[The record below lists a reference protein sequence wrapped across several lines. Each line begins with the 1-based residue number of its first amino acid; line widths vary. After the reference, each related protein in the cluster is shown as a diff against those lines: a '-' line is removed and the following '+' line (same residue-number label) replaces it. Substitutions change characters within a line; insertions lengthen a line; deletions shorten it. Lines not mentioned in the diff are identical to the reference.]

1 MYDFVIVGAGSAGC
15 VLAARLSE
23 DPNVNVLLIEAGGW
37 DTDPLVRV
45 PLTWVKLLLE
55 QRHDWGYFF
64 EPEESVESRTI
75 ECARGKIIGGSSSVN
90 AMAYVRGNRSDYDR
104 WANEGLTNWS
114 FEKVLPYFRKL
125 ENWEHGESEYRGGS
139 GPLRIQNCRYQDSLS
154 DAVLAGAKTLGYSVT
169 EDYNAVQQEG
179 FGRLQMTIDRGRR
192 CSSADAYLK
201 PARSRSNL
209 EVMVGTLVTELI
221 FDGSNVVGVE
231 TLRRGQ
237 TERIHAGSEVILSAG
252 VINTPQ
258 LLQLSGIGESQHL
271 SKIGIK
277 TKVEAPGVGKN
288 LQDQVSAVSLHGR
301 KDKSP
306 FLSMMRAD
314 RIARE
319 FCRAYLFGTGFAADV
334 PGGVTAFVRT
344 REQLSSP
351 DLQILLTAAP
361 LVAFPYMKP
370 FRKPFSDGF
379 VIRSVLLDS
388 ASRGV
393 VQIQSSDPT
402 DKPLIQYNF
411 LSVDTDF
418 ETLRAGLKLSREL
431 VETQELSSFVA
442 QEILPGSAKTSD
454 EDLDDH
460 IRRTAITLHHPLGTC
475 RMGLE
480 KDSHAVV
487 DQHLRVKGVDGLR
500 IVDAS
505 VMPDLIRGNINGP
518 IMMIAEKAADMIL
531 GKTPT

>member
-1 MYDFVIVGAGSAGC
+1 M
-15 VLAARLSE
+15 
-23 DPNVNVLLIEAGGW
+23 
-37 DTDPLVRV
+37 
-45 PLTWVKLLLE
+45 
-55 QRHDWGYFF
+55 
-64 EPEESVESRTI
+64 
-75 ECARGKIIGGSSSVN
+75 
-90 AMAYVRGNRSDYDR
+90 
-104 WANEGLTNWS
+104 
-114 FEKVLPYFRKL
+114 
-125 ENWEHGESEYRGGS
+125 
-139 GPLRIQNCRYQDSLS
+139 
-154 DAVLAGAKTLGYSVT
+154 
-169 EDYNAVQQEG
+169 
-179 FGRLQMTIDRGRR
+179 
-192 CSSADAYLK
+192 
-201 PARSRSNL
+201 
-209 EVMVGTLVTELI
+209 
-221 FDGSNVVGVE
+221 
-231 TLRRGQ
+231 
-237 TERIHAGSEVILSAG
+237 
-252 VINTPQ
+252 
-258 LLQLSGIGESQHL
+258 
-271 SKIGIK
+271 
-277 TKVEAPGVGKN
+277 
-288 LQDQVSAVSLHGR
+288 
-301 KDKSP
+301 
-306 FLSMMRAD
+306 
-314 RIARE
+314 
-319 FCRAYLFGTGFAADV
+319 
-334 PGGVTAFVRT
+334 
-344 REQLSSP
+344 
-351 DLQILLTAAP
+351 
-361 LVAFPYMKP
+361 
-370 FRKPFSDGF
+370 
-379 VIRSVLLDS
+379 IRSVLLDS

>member
-1 MYDFVIVGAGSAGC
+1 
-15 VLAARLSE
+15 
-23 DPNVNVLLIEAGGW
+23 
-37 DTDPLVRV
+37 
-45 PLTWVKLLLE
+45 
-55 QRHDWGYFF
+55 
-64 EPEESVESRTI
+64 
-75 ECARGKIIGGSSSVN
+75 
-90 AMAYVRGNRSDYDR
+90 
-104 WANEGLTNWS
+104 
-114 FEKVLPYFRKL
+114 
-125 ENWEHGESEYRGGS
+125 
-139 GPLRIQNCRYQDSLS
+139 
-154 DAVLAGAKTLGYSVT
+154 
-169 EDYNAVQQEG
+169 
-179 FGRLQMTIDRGRR
+179 
-192 CSSADAYLK
+192 
-201 PARSRSNL
+201 
-209 EVMVGTLVTELI
+209 MVGTLVTELI

-237 TERIHAGSEVILSAG
+237 TERIYAGSEVILSAG

-258 LLQLSGIGESQHL
+258 ILQLSGIGESQHL

-288 LQDQVSAVSLHGR
+288 LQDQVSAVSLYGR

-306 FLSMMRAD
+306 FLDMMRAD

-334 PGGVTAFVRT
+334 PGGITAFLRT
-344 REQLSSP
+344 REQLPSP

-393 VQIQSSDPT
+393 VQIRSSDPT
-402 DKPLIQYNF
+402 DKPLIRYNF

-431 VETQELSSFVA
+431 VETPELSSFVA
-442 QEILPGSAKTSD
+442 QETLPGSAKTSD

-480 KDSHAVV
+480 NDPHTVV

-531 GKTPT
+531 GKTPTG